1 MNASNWMKRFAAIAG
16 SVLMGLMF
24 ATSANAANPETVT
37 VDVTWIAPI
46 DIVTVSAL
54 RFGLLDV
61 GMAENDTVTINT
73 TGGYSESVANTVVG
87 GTIAPAELTIT
98 VANTTP
104 ISILVDTI
112 GSGTYYTIGTFLC
125 RYEGA
130 GDVGCESAYNVTS
143 SGSSS
148 SGDSLEIGAVLTKNA
163 TIPAIAGDD
172 DTTFEVTVTFQ

>member
-1 MNASNWMKRFAAIAG
+1 MKTSNWMKRSAAIGG
-16 SVLMGLMF
+16 SALMGL
-24 ATSANAANPETVT
+24 TLTIGANAANPEVVT
-37 VDVTWIAPI
+37 VDVTWAAPIVIAP
-46 DIVTVSAL
+46 VSNL
-54 RFGLLDV
+54 RFGLLDL
-61 GMAENDTVTINT
+61 GMAENDTVTILT

-112 GSGTYYTIGTFLC
+112 GSGTYYTVGTFLC

-130 GDVGCESAYNVTS
+130 ADVACDSAYNVTS
-143 SGSSS
+143 SAS
-148 SGDSLEIGAVLTKNA
+148 SGTGDTLEIGAVLTKNS

>member
-1 MNASNWMKRFAAIAG
+1 MNIDKLMKRFAAIAG
-16 SVLMGLMF
+16 SALMGLMI
-24 ATSANAANPETVT
+24 ATGANATNPEQVA

-46 DIVTVSAL
+46 VIAEVSAL

-61 GMAENDTVTINT
+61 GMAENDTVTVETDGTYN
-73 TGGYSESVANTVVG
+73 ESVANTVVG
-87 GTIAPAELTIT
+87 GTIAQAELTIT
-98 VANTTP
+98 VANTTA

-125 RYEGA
+125 SYELA
-130 GDVGCESAYNVTS
+130 ADVACDSAYPVTS
-143 SGSSS
+143 SGSSGT
-148 SGDSLEIGAVLTKNA
+148 GDTLEIGAILTKNS

>member
-1 MNASNWMKRFAAIAG
+1 MNTSTRMKRFAAIAG
-16 SVLMGLMF
+16 SALMGLMF
-24 ATSANAANPETVT
+24 ATSANAANPEVVT

-46 DIVTVSAL
+46 AIAPVSNL

-98 VANTTP
+98 VANSTP

-112 GSGTYYTIGTFLC
+112 GTGTYYTIGTINC

-130 GDVGCESAYNVTS
+130 ADVRCDSAYNVTS
-143 SGSSS
+143 SGSSGT
-148 SGDSLEIGAVLTKNA
+148 GDTLEIGAILTKNA
-163 TIPAIAGDD
+163 TIPALAGDD

>member
-1 MNASNWMKRFAAIAG
+1 MKASNWMKRFAAIGG
-16 SVLMGLMF
+16 SALMGL
-24 ATSANAANPETVT
+24 TLTIGANAANPETVT

-46 DIVTVSAL
+46 VIDPVSAL

-87 GTIAPAELTIT
+87 GTILPAELTIT
-98 VANTTP
+98 VANTTA

-112 GSGTYYTIGTFLC
+112 GSGTYYTIGSFEC

-130 GDVGCESAYNVTS
+130 SDFACASAYNVTS
-143 SGSSS
+143 SSDSSN
-148 SGDSLEIGAVLTKNA
+148 GDTLEIGAVLTKNS
-163 TIPAIAGDD
+163 TIPALAGDD

>member
-1 MNASNWMKRFAAIAG
+1 MKTSNWMKRFAAIAG
-16 SVLMGLMF
+16 SALMGL
-24 ATSANAANPETVT
+24 TLTIGANAANPEVVT

-46 DIVTVSAL
+46 DIATVSAL

-73 TGGYSESVANTVVG
+73 TGGYSESVANTVLG

-112 GSGTYYTIGTFLC
+112 GSGTYYTIGTIDC

-130 GDVGCESAYNVTS
+130 VDVRCDSAYNVTS
-143 SGSSS
+143 SITS
-148 SGDSLEIGAVLTKNA
+148 SGGDTLFIGAILTKNA